1 MCSSNKRSAYIV
13 GAIGTNGGDSDIRFR
28 RERQREQWVCPAMAI
43 DKESNGVPEVDLSRR
58 TTKVN
63 LWMIVAVAFFFV
75 VTGLAVY
82 YFAR

>member
-1 MCSSNKRSAYIV
+1 MGIDK
-13 GAIGTNGGDSDIRFR
+13 DSD
-28 RERQREQWVCPAMAI
+28 
-43 DKESNGVPEVDLSRR
+43 GVPEVDLSRR

-63 LWMIVAVAFFFV
+63 LSMIVGVALFFV

>member
-1 MCSSNKRSAYIV
+1 
-13 GAIGTNGGDSDIRFR
+13 
-28 RERQREQWVCPAMAI
+28 MAI